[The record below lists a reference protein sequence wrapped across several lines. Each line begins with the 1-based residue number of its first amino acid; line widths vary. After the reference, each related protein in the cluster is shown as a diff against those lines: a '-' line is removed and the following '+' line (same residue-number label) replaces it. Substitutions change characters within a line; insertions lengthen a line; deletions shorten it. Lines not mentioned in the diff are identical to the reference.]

1 MWKITSVLTLPS
13 HFIHRVLSSTSSCR
27 SRWAPKVRVPRSLP
41 QRIRTAFFSGTT
53 FMALSKHSHTR
64 HGKRR
69 SEQQLHTPKQLNWG
83 HSDPCKLSSWKSKVR
98 HLMSKSIYSAI
109 RGSSHL
115 KYDSRLE
122 TKALFSSYV
131 MTPSQK
137 SRFFR
142 NFSSKNISPLNSS
155 SILHSSALYL
165 KNRKGLVWRSSG

>member
-1 MWKITSVLTLPS
+1 MWKTTRFLTLPS

-27 SRWAPKVRVPRSLP
+27 SRWAPKVRVPRSRP

-53 FMALSKHSHTR
+53 FMALSRHSHTR
-64 HGKRR
+64 HGRG
-69 SEQQLHTPKQLNWG
+69 SEPQLHTPKRLNWG
-83 HSDPCKLSSWKSKVR
+83 HADPWKVSSWKSKVR

-109 RGSSHL
+109 RASSHL
-115 KYDSRLE
+115 KYDSSWE
-122 TKALFSSYV
+122 MKVVFSSYV

-155 SILHSSALYL
+155 SILHSSALHL
-165 KNRKGLVWRSSG
+165 KNRTGLLWWPSG